1 VGDSSDVVISD
12 VKFAA
17 SDGTVLV
24 GDVAVPGDCRAGA
37 IVCHPHPQ
45 FGGDRHNHV
54 VTALFE
60 ALPAAGIAA
69 LRFDFRR
76 DVGEGIAEVDD
87 ARAAVDPLAREVPG
101 VPIMATGYSFG
112 AVVALAL
119 AHEQTVG
126 KVLVAPPL
134 RGNVRQ
140 PGVPT
145 LVLTPANDR
154 FCPPEVAEVAVRTFP
169 DAELKVIENTDHFRL
184 FGFLGGIRGGA
195 APSWG
200 GRRRAVTGAGSCG
213 SSSSR
218 TRRA

>member
-1 VGDSSDVVISD
+1 VGDSNDVVISD

-76 DVGEGIAEVDD
+76 D
-87 ARAAVDPLAREVPG
+87 ARAAVDALVGEVPG

-154 FCPPEVAEVAVRTFP
+154 FCPPEAAEVAVRTFP
-169 DAELKVIENTDHFRL
+169 DAELKVIENTDN
-184 FGFLGGIRGGA
+184 FLNGHTT
-195 APSWG
+195 
-200 GRRRAVTGAGSCG
+200 AVTVAALIWIDLLLG
-213 SSSSR
+213 
-218 TRRA
+218 